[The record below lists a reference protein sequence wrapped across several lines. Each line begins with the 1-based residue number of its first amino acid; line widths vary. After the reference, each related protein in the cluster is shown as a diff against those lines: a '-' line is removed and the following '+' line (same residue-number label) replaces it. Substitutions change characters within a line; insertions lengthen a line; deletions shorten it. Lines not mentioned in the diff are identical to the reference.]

1 MTSAT
6 GIRSAKRANE
16 VGVERVERPAGEP
29 FGLRPEHSEVLDDDG
44 SAFAVAQHVDA
55 STPVVEV
62 QPEVV
67 EDAVDET
74 DAKRAPAPAAFALGP
89 VVFQ

>member
-16 VGVERVERPAGEP
+16 VGVERIERPAGEP
-29 FGLRPEHSEVLDDDG
+29 FCLRPEHSEVLDDDG
-44 SAFAVAQHVDA
+44 SALAVSQHVDA
-55 STPVVEV
+55 SAPIVEV

-74 DAKRAPAPAAFALGP
+74 DAQRAPSAAAVALGP